1 MMLRTIKIGS
11 SLLIQGFVVRT
22 LSDGKLVVRVD
33 DKLFTGTPVPT
44 VRAA

>member
-1 MMLRTIKIGS
+1 MLRTIKIGS

-33 DKLFTGTPVPT
+33 GKLFTGTPVPT

>member
-1 MMLRTIKIGS
+1 MLRTIKIGS

-33 DKLFTGTPVPT
+33 YKLFTGTPVPT